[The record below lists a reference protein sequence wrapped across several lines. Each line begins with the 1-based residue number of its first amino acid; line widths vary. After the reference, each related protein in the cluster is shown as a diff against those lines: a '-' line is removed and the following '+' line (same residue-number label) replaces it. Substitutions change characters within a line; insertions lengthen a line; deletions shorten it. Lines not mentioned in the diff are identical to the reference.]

1 MSETEMQ
8 ALLLM
13 LKSLANETRIRILG
27 LLIEEERS
35 VGELAELLGLK
46 EPTISHHL
54 AVMTEPGLVTMRAE
68 GNTHYYSL
76 AHGVLQRINRELVT
90 PDRVHSLVKT
100 QIESSD
106 RKVLA
111 AFVDGEQLKKIP
123 DSLKKRMVVLKW
135 LANKFDPGVDYPEAE
150 VNARIKRHHPDTATL
165 RRELIEFRFMRR
177 DHGIY
182 RRIADDERRRLIT
195 GFRGAKDA
203 LE

>member
-27 LLIEEERS
+27 LLIEGERS
-35 VGELAELLGLK
+35 VGELAELLNLR

-54 AVMTEPGLVTMRAE
+54 AVMSEPGLVTMRAE

-76 AHGVLQRINRELVT
+76 SHGVLQRINRELVR

-100 QIESSD
+100 EIEAGD
-106 RKVLA
+106 RRVLS
-111 AFVDGEQLKKIP
+111 AFVDGEELKKIP

-135 LANKFDPGVDYPEAE
+135 LANKFDPGVDYSEAE
-150 VNARIKRHHPDTATL
+150 INARIKRHHPDTATL
-165 RRELIEFRFMRR
+165 RREMIQFKFMHR

-182 RRIADDERRRLIT
+182 RRIPDDERLLMIT
-195 GFRGAKDA
+195 EFRGSKDA